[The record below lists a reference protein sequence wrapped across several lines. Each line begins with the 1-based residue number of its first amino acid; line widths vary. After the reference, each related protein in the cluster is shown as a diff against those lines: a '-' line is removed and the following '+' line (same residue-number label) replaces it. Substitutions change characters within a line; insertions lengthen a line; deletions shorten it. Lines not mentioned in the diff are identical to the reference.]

1 VLPPVATGLLLLKF
15 FSRRGG
21 VGHFLHEHLGTDV
34 VFTWRAVVA
43 AAAVMSLPLLVR
55 SARVGFQSV
64 NQRLEEI
71 ARTLGASDARV
82 FFTITLPLA
91 SRGIVAGVVLAFA
104 RAVGEFGATIVVA
117 GNIPGRDNNGFAGDI
132 RNGSA
137 RPRRQRV
144 STAHRQ
150 CYYRLRRGLVERII
164 DEKIG
169 STMKLEIRRL
179 SLRLE
184 QFTLKINVDLHNART
199 GIFGPSGAGK
209 TSLLE
214 AIAGLRKPETA
225 KIRLDGE
232 LFDDVARDYSL
243 PVRLRKIG
251 YVPQDDSLFPHL
263 SVRRNLL
270 YGIDGKSKHDTFSF
284 DHVSSFLQ
292 INSLLDRDVRSLSRG
307 ENQRIVIA
315 RALLSAPRLLLLDE
329 PLTALDAR
337 LKETILQ
344 QLRSLHH
351 EFGIP
356 MLYVTHD
363 PAEAIEI
370 CQEVLMLESG
380 EIISRGDPQKLLV

>member
-1 VLPPVATGLLLLKF
+1 
-15 FSRRGG
+15 
-21 VGHFLHEHLGTDV
+21 
-34 VFTWRAVVA
+34 
-43 AAAVMSLPLLVR
+43 
-55 SARVGFQSV
+55 
-64 NQRLEEI
+64 
-71 ARTLGASDARV
+71 
-82 FFTITLPLA
+82 
-91 SRGIVAGVVLAFA
+91 
-104 RAVGEFGATIVVA
+104 
-117 GNIPGRDNNGFAGDI
+117 
-132 RNGSA
+132 
-137 RPRRQRV
+137 
-144 STAHRQ
+144 
-150 CYYRLRRGLVERII
+150 LVERII

-356 MLYVTHD
+356 MLYVTPD